1 MIGHFLTPFSRDH
14 MTNCGKIHPSKK
26 MRQASSNWLK
36 VSQKVELI
44 ALCKVLFPRFCSWWC
59 YLPGFILGSRKI
71 NIPDLFLP
79 LPLSHSSPDCM
90 HNIVNICF
98 GKCKGAEHLGLVRN
112 LCLMGS
118 FLRIEGLADL
128 NISDTQRALWL
139 VQNLS
144 SIVPLN
150 YIELKHEK
158 GPLLRSLLKILF
170 TLKRKPKYKV

>member
-1 MIGHFLTPFSRDH
+1 MTPFSRDH
-14 MTNCGKIHPSKK
+14 MTNCGKIHTSKK

-36 VSQKVELI
+36 VSQRVNSSHC
-44 ALCKVLFPRFCSWWC
+44 ARC
-59 YLPGFILGSRKI
+59 YFPGFVLGSRKI
-71 NIPDLFLP
+71 HIPNSSLP

-112 LCLMGS
+112 LCLMRS

-158 GPLLRSLLKILF
+158 GPSLRSLLKILF

>member
-36 VSQKVELI
+36 VSQRLNSSHC
-44 ALCKVLFPRFCSWWC
+44 ARC
-59 YLPGFILGSRKI
+59 YFPGFVLGSRKI
-71 NIPDLFLP
+71 HIPDSFLP

-112 LCLMGS
+112 LCLMVRFCEQRDWPILTCLTRNG
-118 FLRIEGLADL
+118 R
-128 NISDTQRALWL
+128 SDWFKIYR
-139 VQNLS
+139 
-144 SIVPLN
+144 
-150 YIELKHEK
+150 
-158 GPLLRSLLKILF
+158 LLCR
-170 TLKRKPKYKV
+170 